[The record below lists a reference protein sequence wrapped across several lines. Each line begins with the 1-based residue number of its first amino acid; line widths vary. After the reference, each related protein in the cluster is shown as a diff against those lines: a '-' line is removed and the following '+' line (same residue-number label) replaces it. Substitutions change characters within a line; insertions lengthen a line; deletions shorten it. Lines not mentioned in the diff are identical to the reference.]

1 MALKQKTPPAS
12 EPVTLS
18 EAKAYLRITDSDDD
32 AFINSLIASVRQRFE
47 EWTARSLITQTW
59 TLWLDGFPRKEK
71 INSPKEGYF
80 ELPVDRFDEV
90 KRLVGIP
97 RCPLQSV
104 TFLKTHNSANVATV
118 FDSAN
123 YLVDS
128 VSNPGR
134 IALNKGAAWP
144 TDLRCINAVEIEFLA
159 GYGTAADVPEP
170 IKQGILLWI
179 KLLFADKSKL
189 FESDESTPGLL
200 EINRVPIPAV
210 VKTLWEPYRMIN
222 F

>member
-1 MALKQKTPPAS
+1 MALKQKTPPTS

-18 EAKAYLRITDSDDD
+18 ETKAYLRISDADDD
-32 AFINSLIASVRQRFE
+32 AFINALIASVRQRFE
-47 EWTARSLITQTW
+47 EWAARSLITQTW

-71 INSPKEGYF
+71 VNSPREGYF

-90 KRLVGIP
+90 KRLLKIP
-97 RCPLQSV
+97 RSPLQSV
-104 TFLKTHNSANVATV
+104 TFLKTHDGANHAAV
-118 FDSAN
+118 FDGSN

-134 IALNKGAAWP
+134 IALNRGAAWP
-144 TDLRCINAVEIEFLA
+144 ADLRDVNAVEIEFVG
-159 GYGTAADVPEP
+159 GYGNAADVPGA

-200 EINRVPIPAV
+200 EINRVPIPAA
-210 VKTLWEPYRMIN
+210 VKTLWEPYRILN
-222 F
+222 L